1 MRPSRLSVLS
11 ADELDMIHEASVDIL
26 SDPGL
31 VVHEPEAIRLLEQA
45 GAAVTWEDEAKA
57 RVRLPRHM
65 IESALETVPR
75 RFALMAREGEPLK
88 IGQGNHYHFIGA
100 EMTRVLDFDTQSPR
114 SANLEDLIRFT
125 RLGDALPLIHGIT
138 PEVYPQDVPQQVR
151 PLRTMA
157 AMVTNTTKHCLAA
170 PLTYEEA
177 EIWLE
182 IGEILANGQSL
193 AENPVVSLCAA
204 STPPLQ
210 LGAEA
215 AKIMLLAA
223 RKKVPL
229 VLMPVAMTGMTA
241 PITLAGAVTCYNA
254 QALFLLTLVQ
264 CTQPGAP
271 VLLDVGL
278 HVLDMR
284 TADMAEGGPEFGL
297 TTIAGVQ
304 LAKRYGMPTYA
315 GSAHSDSKLPD
326 LQTGA
331 EKMACWLTGMLAGLD
346 ISINAGALAKCS
358 MASFEQMALDHEML
372 RYLQRFAEG
381 ILVNPETIALDTIQ
395 AVGPEGNFMNQDH
408 TMRWLRSGEN
418 LYLELFDR
426 TGIKSPVEGLLHRA
440 HAYAEAVLADHEP
453 TVPEQAVEAI
463 DQYVAARE
471 KSMQYHR

>member
-1 MRPSRLSVLS
+1 VRPSRLSVLS

-26 SDPGL
+26 SDPGF
-31 VVHEPEAIRLLEQA
+31 VVHEPGAIRLLEQA
-45 GAAVTWEDEAKA
+45 GAVVTWEDEARA
-57 RVRLPRHM
+57 QVRLSRDM
-65 IESALETVPR
+65 VESAIETMPR
-75 RFALMAREGEPLK
+75 RFALMAREGEPVK
-88 IGQGNHYHFIGA
+88 VGEGQHYHFIGA
-100 EMTRVLDFDTQSPR
+100 EMTRVLDFDTQNPR
-114 SANLEDLIRFT
+114 PATLDDLIRFT
-125 RLGDALPLIHGIT
+125 RLGDALPLICGIT
-138 PEVYPQDVPQQVR
+138 PEVYPQDVPQHVR

-170 PLTYEEA
+170 PLTFEEA

-210 LGAEA
+210 LSAEA

-223 RKKVPL
+223 RKKIPL

-241 PITLAGAVTCYNA
+241 PITLAGAVACYNA
-254 QALFLLTLVQ
+254 QALFLLTLIQ
-264 CTQPGAP
+264 CAQPGAP

-297 TTIAGVQ
+297 TTVAGIQ
-304 LAKRYGMPTYA
+304 LAERYGIPTYA

-331 EKMACWLTGMLAGLD
+331 EKMACWLTGVLAGLD
-346 ISINAGALAKCS
+346 ISINAGALSKCS
-358 MASFEQMALDHEML
+358 LASYEQMVLDHEML
-372 RYLQRFAEG
+372 RYLQRFAAG
-381 ILVNPETIALDTIQ
+381 ILVNPETIALDTIRS
-395 AVGPEGNFMNQDH
+395 VGPEGNFMNQEH
-408 TMRWLRSGEN
+408 TIRWLRSGEN

-440 HAYAEAVLADHEP
+440 HAYAEAILAEHEP
-453 TVPEQAVEAI
+453 TVQEHVIEQI
-463 DQYVAARE
+463 DQYAAARE
-471 KSMQYHR
+471 RSMQHHH